1 MKANRI
7 GTATK
12 DIRIMPSNRFRLK
25 GLVIAAL
32 LATGPATAQDDPWYS
47 GMASG
52 FSGMAKSL
60 GFRGNLP
67 ITFSMSGNNAD
78 GPSPLKPLGGSRATD
93 GIPPEGTQA
102 NVGLSG
108 APCGSDALIV
118 DAYRSC
124 YGSTWSLAG
133 VATLPV
139 TGGLS
144 LYGKLGLHNWQNGG
158 NEEIS
163 SAHRSF
169 DDLGRV
175 LGIGLSY
182 ELSRAVTFRAE
193 SERYSDLWGG
203 SGTGAGANL
212 GLDASVHS
220 IGLSIKF

>member
-1 MKANRI
+1 
-7 GTATK
+7 
-12 DIRIMPSNRFRLK
+12 MPSYRFRLK
-25 GLVIAAL
+25 GLVLAAL
-32 LATGPATAQDDPWYS
+32 LATGSATAQDDDPWYS

-60 GFRGNLP
+60 GFRGTLP
-67 ITFSMSGNNAD
+67 ITFSMSGNNAE
-78 GPSPLKPLGGSRATD
+78 GLSPLKPLGGYRVTD
-93 GIPPEGTQA
+93 GLPMEGTQT
-102 NVGLSG
+102 NLGLSG
-108 APCGSDALIV
+108 SACGSDALIG

-124 YGSTWSLAG
+124 YGSAWSLAG

-144 LYGKLGLHNWQNGG
+144 LYGKLGLHNWQNGNG
-158 NEEIS
+158 GDDS
-163 SAHRSF
+163 LTHRTF

-182 ELSRAVTFRAE
+182 ELSRAVTFHAE
-193 SERYSDLWGG
+193 SERYSDLWGNG
-203 SGTGAGANL
+203 STAAGANL